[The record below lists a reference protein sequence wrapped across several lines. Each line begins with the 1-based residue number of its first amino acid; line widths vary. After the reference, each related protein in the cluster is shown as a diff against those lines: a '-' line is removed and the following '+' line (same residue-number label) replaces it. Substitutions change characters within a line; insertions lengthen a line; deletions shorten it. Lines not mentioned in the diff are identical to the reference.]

1 MGEIRRRRRGR
12 LAPRD
17 ETEARLE
24 ATRAIGWAVKN
35 LKVLRILFII
45 DAVLMGLVALLAS
58 GAGVDT
64 LAYIALGCGLLAV
77 GGAIFV
83 VQQPAAWSLVLAIA
97 HSVPAVFA
105 IWIAGLGFVNVNS
118 ILSVLLAVLLW
129 LAVNMA
135 LKTTRLLAQY
145 PDVWAARRM
154 RGEVRTDDTMGS
166 KHRDAA
172 RKRAQK
178 RNLTIVGVVG
188 GVALVIAALVAFK
201 GNGDDR
207 PGGGTA
213 APRAKPTIALEKTA
227 GDFAEAWGL
236 EGMAGISPFIADPA
250 RSRIARGFNRMIRRH
265 EWNREAFPPISN
277 MRIET
282 VNDWVS
288 EAHFDVKDYGTMRS
302 SWEWDKDRWLLYR
315 VKFKRAE

>member
-129 LAVNMA
+129 LA
-135 LKTTRLLAQY
+135 
-145 PDVWAARRM
+145 
-154 RGEVRTDDTMGS
+154 E
-166 KHRDAA
+166 H
-172 RKRAQK
+172 
-178 RNLTIVGVVG
+178 
-188 GVALVIAALVAFK
+188 
-201 GNGDDR
+201 
-207 PGGGTA
+207 
-213 APRAKPTIALEKTA
+213 
-227 GDFAEAWGL
+227 
-236 EGMAGISPFIADPA
+236 
-250 RSRIARGFNRMIRRH
+250 
-265 EWNREAFPPISN
+265 
-277 MRIET
+277 
-282 VNDWVS
+282 
-288 EAHFDVKDYGTMRS
+288 
-302 SWEWDKDRWLLYR
+302 
-315 VKFKRAE
+315 